1 MIEAYDAI
9 TELYLA
15 ELKKLD
21 GGPMTSEE
29 QTIWTARMDAFREAQ
44 HAVFKLMF
52 PQDDKKAAD
61 ECNRQQP
68 EK

>member
-52 PQDDKKAAD
+52 PQDNKKTAD
-61 ECNRQQP
+61 GGNRQRP